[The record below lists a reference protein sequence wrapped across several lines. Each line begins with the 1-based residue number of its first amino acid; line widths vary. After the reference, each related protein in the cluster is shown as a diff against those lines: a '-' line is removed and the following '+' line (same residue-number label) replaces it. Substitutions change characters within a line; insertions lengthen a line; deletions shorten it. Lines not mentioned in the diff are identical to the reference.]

1 MRNTVYVWRDSP
13 LTILGGAPP
22 VGQPETDFLIRQW
35 SSRRRIDFF
44 FGRFIQSG
52 QSESESIIIQSLW
65 KITLKYTRMI
75 LYIHGESDHFPCRT
89 SRRVVDVSVA
99 LLPTFYIGE
108 KIMSVSVTTATS
120 AVASPAV
127 LMIGDRPAVEL
138 QDTIFTI
145 GEETLAAESLMAQG
159 KQALDVL
166 DSNLHDIIKGAS
178 YEVFM
183 WVRDQHK
190 AGSID
195 KGKSDDAAQK
205 IWERQ
210 INRIGSAFEFVKPKS
225 ESKDAERKAAKRAEE
240 IAKLAEF
247 GDGELL
253 DLRDAHLRKG
263 DSKSIAQA
271 QKLAKELERRNAGA
285 LEVEKTQ
292 RKAMVDKIIAR
303 VKDLGKAG
311 TDDADTLLL
320 SVIAML
326 G

>member
-1 MRNTVYVWRDSP
+1 
-13 LTILGGAPP
+13 
-22 VGQPETDFLIRQW
+22 
-35 SSRRRIDFF
+35 
-44 FGRFIQSG
+44 
-52 QSESESIIIQSLW
+52 
-65 KITLKYTRMI
+65 
-75 LYIHGESDHFPCRT
+75 
-89 SRRVVDVSVA
+89 
-99 LLPTFYIGE
+99 
-108 KIMSVSVTTATS
+108 MSVSVTTATS

-225 ESKDAERKAAKRAEE
+225 ESKDAERKAAKRAQET
-240 IAKLAEF
+240 AKLAEF
-247 GDGELL
+247 GDGELK
-253 DLRDAHLRKG
+253 DLRDSYLRKA
-263 DSKSIAQA
+263 DTASVRKAQ
-271 QKLAKELERRNAGA
+271 ELNRELDRRNAGA

>member
-1 MRNTVYVWRDSP
+1 
-13 LTILGGAPP
+13 
-22 VGQPETDFLIRQW
+22 
-35 SSRRRIDFF
+35 
-44 FGRFIQSG
+44 
-52 QSESESIIIQSLW
+52 
-65 KITLKYTRMI
+65 
-75 LYIHGESDHFPCRT
+75 
-89 SRRVVDVSVA
+89 
-99 LLPTFYIGE
+99 
-108 KIMSVSVTTATS
+108 
-120 AVASPAV
+120 
-127 LMIGDRPAVEL
+127 L

-240 IAKLAEF
+240 IQKLAEF

-271 QKLAKELERRNAGA
+271 QKLAKELERRNS
-285 LEVEKTQ
+285 VELDAEKNQ
-292 RKAMVDKIIAR
+292 RKATADKIITR
-303 VKDLGKAG
+303 VKELSKAG
-311 TDDADTLLL
+311 TDDADSMLYQVLMLL
-320 SVIAML
+320 S
-326 G
+326 